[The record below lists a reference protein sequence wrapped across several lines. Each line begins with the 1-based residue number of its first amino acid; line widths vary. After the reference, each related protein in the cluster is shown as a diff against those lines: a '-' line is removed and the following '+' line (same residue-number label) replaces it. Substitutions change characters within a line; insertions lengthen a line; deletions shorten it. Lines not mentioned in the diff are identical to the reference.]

1 MDKEYFIKL
10 NLKIK
15 EYFVTSTLLRD
26 DITSC
31 LVTEKKYIEYLYVF
45 VKLKL
50 KILWLHSNIY

>member
-31 LVTEKKYIEYLYVF
+31 LVIEKKYIEYLYAF

>member
-31 LVTEKKYIEYLYVF
+31 LVIEKKYIEYLYAF

-50 KILWLHSNIY
+50 KIL

>member
-15 EYFVTSTLLRD
+15 KYFVTSTLLRD
-26 DITSC
+26 DITNC
-31 LVTEKKYIEYLYVF
+31 LVTEKKYIEYLYAF

>member
-15 EYFVTSTLLRD
+15 KYFVTSTLLRD

-31 LVTEKKYIEYLYVF
+31 LVIEKKYIEYLYAF
-45 VKLKL
+45 IKL
-50 KILWLHSNIY
+50 KILWLYSNIY